1 MVVAVGERP
10 VDEPLSHPRH
20 AGERA
25 GTAAA
30 RWRANVLYVCIPSYE
45 AVQGEAIMHSLYI
58 CVTSI

>member
-10 VDEPLSHPRH
+10 VDESLSHPRH

-45 AVQGEAIMHSLYI
+45 AVLGEAI
-58 CVTSI
+58 